1 MHDPSEVVT
10 HFRAYCG
17 LLLVV
22 SKYRQERALN
32 VHGADVRLER
42 WLDPSSTR
50 CSTERA
56 QGSRC
61 GAEHDSFLVISTND
75 RGKLWSACVRL
86 GAASTT
92 HLVPRPNSS
101 GVGRGMNE
109 RMTCTQNSI
118 TKARNSPSRQAAPVL
133 ST

>member
-1 MHDPSEVVT
+1 MWHGMRS
-10 HFRAYCG
+10 
-17 LLLVV
+17 
-22 SKYRQERALN
+22 RQQVWGGTWQLSCNLNER
-32 VHGADVRLER
+32 
-42 WLDPSSTR
+42 
-50 CSTERA
+50 
-56 QGSRC
+56 Q
-61 GAEHDSFLVISTND
+61 

-109 RMTCTQNSI
+109 RMSCTQNSI